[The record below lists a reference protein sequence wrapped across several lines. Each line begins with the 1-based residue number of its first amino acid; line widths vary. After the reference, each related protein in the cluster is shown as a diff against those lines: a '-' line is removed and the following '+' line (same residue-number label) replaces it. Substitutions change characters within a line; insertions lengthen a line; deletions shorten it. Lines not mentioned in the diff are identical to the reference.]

1 MKIEMCDET
10 RTTIVSSIAL
20 VCCFTAIIVAIVTNE
35 VSWRK
40 AVDAGLQQKQC
51 VGEGGKIWVK

>member
-1 MKIEMCDET
+1 MKIEICEE
-10 RTTIVSSIAL
+10 AK
-20 VCCFTAIIVAIVTNE
+20 TAICVTMICLALASMGIIAIYTNE

-40 AVDAGLQQKQC
+40 AVAAGLQQKQC

>member
-1 MKIEMCDET
+1 MCDET
-10 RTTIVSSIAL
+10 RTTIVSSVAL